1 MSFRR
6 LTSTAAGACLA
17 VASTAAVIVGSEPSA
32 SAQEEMAS
40 PICISA
46 AVTGAANA
54 GAGRCVPTGL
64 STLCVTQRV
73 GIDPTLMVT
82 AEACLPGG

>member
-6 LTSTAAGACLA
+6 LTATAAGACLA
-17 VASTAAVIVGSEPSA
+17 VASIAVIVGSERRA

-54 GAGRCVPTGL
+54 GAARCVPTGL

-73 GIDPTLMVT
+73 GIDPTLIVT